1 MDFGI
6 VIGLLE
12 YAIVAIQAIGIII
25 ILYAAAQ
32 TAASLVRIEF
42 STKKLFF
49 EYEHRKRLL
58 IQKIILALDFFV
70 AADLIQLV
78 ILSNMTEITS
88 LALIVAV
95 RIALNWSLSKEINLH
110 KEYERRM

>member
-6 VIGLLE
+6 LTGLLG
-12 YAIVAIQAIGIII
+12 YATLAIQAAGIII
-25 ILYAAAQ
+25 ILHASLQAAA
-32 TAASLVRIEF
+32 SILKIEMSPKKMF
-42 STKKLFF
+42 SGYERSKL
-49 EYEHRKRLL
+49 LL

-78 ILSNMTEITS
+78 MVSNVVEILS

-95 RIALNWSLSKEINLH
+95 RIALNWSLSKEMNLH
-110 KEYERRM
+110 KGNTRGP